1 MYVGGIQ
8 TFVKCPCEIKTLRL
22 SDDEFLKQINDHT
35 LHRRGSEG
43 KSTGKTRAFLN
54 ILFKDFE
61 ETNLMFL
68 RWAVEFQCLQS
79 VPVKAVKESMISD
92 AGVIASF
99 IPETVLWIFL

>member
-1 MYVGGIQ
+1 M
-8 TFVKCPCEIKTLRL
+8 RL
-22 SDDEFLKQINDHT
+22 SGDEFLRQINDHT
-35 LHRRGSEG
+35 LHCQVSEG
-43 KSTGKTRAFLN
+43 KSAGKTRAFLN

-99 IPETVLWIFL
+99 IPETVLRIFL